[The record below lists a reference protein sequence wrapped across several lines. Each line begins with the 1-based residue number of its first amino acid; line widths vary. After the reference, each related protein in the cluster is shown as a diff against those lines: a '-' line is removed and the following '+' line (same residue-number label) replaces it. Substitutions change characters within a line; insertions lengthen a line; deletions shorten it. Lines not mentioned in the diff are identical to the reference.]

1 VRVLR
6 SPVAQFL
13 AVAVVTLAAVLL
25 ATGRLSG
32 RAATRDAIDDAVAT
46 TKVLARSVAQ
56 PALPPGLVDGDVG
69 AVDRLDRAVLR
80 RLLVRDVARIKIWA
94 EDGTIVYSDETRL
107 IGSRYQLGDDEL
119 AVIAD
124 GSIEAEESDLSKPE
138 NRFERASGGLLEVYT
153 RIRSPEGDPLLF
165 EVYYSA
171 AGIEARRAEVFA
183 QFRPITV
190 GGLLVLVAVTTP
202 LMWVLTRRLDR
213 GARERER
220 LLRAAVDASDAERR
234 RIARDLHDTVVQDL
248 TGTAFALAAS
258 ARDDDVDRSGL
269 ERMAASLRGSLRS
282 LRSLLVEIHPPDLR
296 TAGLP
301 AALADLVAP
310 AAGRHIEAEVRAAD
324 LGDLPDHAVTL
335 VWRVAQEAVRNSLRH
350 SGAARLRVEVRR
362 EGNLVVLEVSDDGRG
377 FDPTEAVDR
386 THFGLRGLDSLI
398 AEAGGVL
405 RVTSAPGQGTT
416 VRLEVRP

>member
-1 VRVLR
+1 MRVLR

-13 AVAVVTLAAVLL
+13 AVAVLTLGAVLL

-32 RAATRDAIDDAVAT
+32 RAASREAIDDAVAT
-46 TKVLARSVAQ
+46 TEVLARSVAQ
-56 PALPPGLVDGDVG
+56 PAIPPGLVDGDAG

-94 EDGTIVYSDETRL
+94 EDGTIVYSDETKL
-107 IGSRYQLGDDEL
+107 IGSRYELGEDEL

-138 NRFERASGGLLEVYT
+138 NRFERAFGGLLEVYT
-153 RIRSPEGDPLLF
+153 RVRSPEGEPLLF

-171 AGIEARRAEVFA
+171 AGIEARRAEVFD

-202 LMWVLTRRLDR
+202 LMWLLARRLDR
-213 GARERER
+213 AARERER

-258 ARDDDVDRSGL
+258 ARDGDVDRAGL
-269 ERMAASLRGSLRS
+269 ERMASSLRGSLRS
-282 LRSLLVEIHPPDLR
+282 LRSLLVEIHPPGLR

-310 AAGRHIEAEVRAAD
+310 AAGQHIEAEVRSAD
-324 LGDLPDHAVTL
+324 LGDLPDHTVAL
-335 VWRVAQEAVRNSLRH
+335 VWRVAQEAVRNSVRH
-350 SGAARLRVEVRR
+350 SGAARLGVDVCR
-362 EGNLVVLEVSDDGRG
+362 EGDLVVLEVTDDGRG
-377 FDPTEAVDR
+377 FDPAEAVDR

-405 RVTSAPGQGTT
+405 RVTSKPGEGTT